1 MPRRKS
7 KRKEFENLLI
17 KDAGSKGKGIATAPD
32 GKIVFI
38 DQVVPGDEVDVLTYK
53 KRKAYYMAKPTVF
66 HKYSKDRIEPKC
78 IHFGTCGGCKW
89 QHFDYSAQ
97 LHYKEKEV
105 LENLKRI
112 GKLEIQTSY
121 PILASD
127 DTYHYRNKME
137 FSFSNKRWLT
147 QAEINSDEEITQKN
161 ALGLHIPGMWDK
173 VLDLK
178 ECHLQKRPSNEIR
191 LRLKQYA
198 DKKGYSFFDPHEQNG
213 LLRNIM
219 IRTSQTDQV
228 MVVVQFCDDKPEQI
242 RDIMEFLSNE
252 FPQITS
258 LQYIINQKKNDS
270 IYDQDIHLYSGSDR
284 IIEQM
289 QDLQFQ
295 IRPKSFYQ
303 TNSVQAENLY
313 SRLKE
318 LLDLKGDE
326 LIFDLYS
333 GIGSIALSLAKNCRK
348 IIGVEVIEDAV
359 KDANENAL
367 LNNISNV
374 SFFTG
379 ETQDVL
385 NQNFIN
391 LHGKPDIIVVDP
403 PREGLHKDVVK
414 MIAAIRPKKLAYVSC
429 NSATQA
435 RDLEILKDIY
445 NTKYVQPV
453 DMFPHTYHVENI
465 VIAQS

>member
-1 MPRRKS
+1 
-7 KRKEFENLLI
+7 
-17 KDAGSKGKGIATAPD
+17 
-32 GKIVFI
+32 
-38 DQVVPGDEVDVLTYK
+38 
-53 KRKAYYMAKPTVF
+53 
-66 HKYSKDRIEPKC
+66 
-78 IHFGTCGGCKW
+78 
-89 QHFDYSAQ
+89 
-97 LHYKEKEV
+97 
-105 LENLKRI
+105 
-112 GKLEIQTSY
+112 
-121 PILASD
+121 
-127 DTYHYRNKME
+127 ME

-147 QAEINSDEEITQKN
+147 QAEINSDEEIIQKN

-270 IYDQDIHLYSGSDR
+270 IYDQQVHLYKGNDH
-284 IIEQM
+284 IIEKM
-289 QDLQFQ
+289 QDLEFQ
-295 IRPKSFYQ
+295 IKPKSFYQ

-313 SRLKE
+313 SRLKK

-326 LIFDLYS
+326 LLFDLYS

-385 NQNFIN
+385 A
-391 LHGKPDIIVVDP
+391 G
-403 PREGLHKDVVK
+403 
-414 MIAAIRPKKLAYVSC
+414 YYS
-429 NSATQA
+429 S
-435 RDLEILKDIY
+435 
-445 NTKYVQPV
+445 
-453 DMFPHTYHVENI
+453 
-465 VIAQS
+465 